1 MGVHGSN
8 FDMSQ
13 VKEFYDPHPCP
24 HGALFGVPTEVKETL
39 DALNG
44 QSISIREALDRI
56 KTVITTGKV
65 GVHTKKNYI
74 GLEVHYDD
82 GRYDVGHTFCLIKFR

>member
-24 HGALFGVPTEVKETL
+24 HGALFGVPIGIQEV
-39 DALNG
+39 LNSIDG
-44 QSISIREALDRI
+44 QNISILEAVDRI
-56 KTVITTGKV
+56 KAVTNGKV
-65 GVHTKKNYI
+65 SVDPRKNFI
-74 GLEVHYDD
+74 CLEVACD
-82 GRYDVGHTFCLIKFR
+82 GRYDVRHTFCLIKFR